1 MTLSTK
7 RSFAGSYTVVQTKG
21 FTCGVSSLKG
31 WFYKG
36 TIAVMRADTNG
47 EIVKYPIVAK
57 AWFLGPTRE
66 RRDWMHDYIAN
77 ALDELG
83 NKTAKNIIT
92 GAEEP
97 HGLYYAMHGTF
108 SVAKARG
115 LISKYIIDERLR
127 ISRRPT
133 H

>member
-1 MTLSTK
+1 
-7 RSFAGSYTVVQTKG
+7 
-21 FTCGVSSLKG
+21 
-31 WFYKG
+31 
-36 TIAVMRADTNG
+36 MRVDANG
-47 EIVKYPIVAK
+47 EIVKHPIVAK
-57 AWFLGPTRE
+57 AWFPGPTRE

-83 NKTAKNIIT
+83 NKTAKNIIS

-108 SVAKARG
+108 SVAKAQG

-127 ISRRPT
+127 IGRALWASST
-133 H
+133 